1 MGTRCLGFFYVRGH
15 RKASPPMS
23 TRTSSPGGAKKHAS
37 DECAALVAQTVA
49 KSSRASKGQRLR
61 TEADPAV
68 NFPAYFVRAST
79 HTALRR
85 FVASHGLLWL
95 RCMKARGAK
104 GAVVYDIDD
113 TILDGNEQV
122 VRGFEQMRVLFE
134 EAFQLFPVHVVTAR
148 PRIDHDKCMRML
160 RDRGF
165 HISPDRL
172 HMLPTHLYDRSTR
185 HVEDFK
191 WAVHQKLVADHG
203 AVLAKFGDKLWD
215 VAHRSSLRS
224 YLGHVSDADC
234 YLFWDPRLNG
244 TLSAKLPGRR

>member
-1 MGTRCLGFFYVRGH
+1 MPLSSTT
-15 RKASPPMS
+15 ASP
-23 TRTSSPGGAKKHAS
+23 RGAKVGHANDGCTTRIGQAIVKPRCTS
-37 DECAALVAQTVA
+37 AGLRLHTDTDAAV
-49 KSSRASKGQRLR
+49 
-61 TEADPAV
+61 D
-68 NFPAYFVRAST
+68 FPAYFVRAPT

-95 RCMKARGAK
+95 RCMKARGAR

-122 VRGFEQMRVLFE
+122 VRGFEQMRVLFD
-134 EAFQLFPVHVVTAR
+134 EAFHLFPVHVVTAR
-148 PRIDHDKCMRML
+148 PDMDHDKCMQML

-191 WAVHQKLVADHG
+191 WGVHQTLVVEHG

-215 VAHRSSLRS
+215 VAHRDSLRS

-234 YLFWDPRLNG
+234 YLFWDPRLKG